1 MQFLCVCACVGFGNK
16 SYYFFFSFCS
26 ITVIHAPFLLA
37 GVLATTRGA
46 LVERIARAKGG
57 VHAMFPC

>member
-1 MQFLCVCACVGFGNK
+1 MCVLVLGLEINHII
-16 SYYFFFSFCS
+16 FFFSFCS

-46 LVERIARAKGG
+46 LVERIAREKGG